1 MSRKNLRL
9 TERDFKEGN
18 LVQKNE
24 GRKGAEDGVAGVGGQ
39 VWVWGWDFGGKHH
52 HLLKSGTWSWQRL
65 IEEMIS

>member
-1 MSRKNLRL
+1 MSRKNVRL

-24 GRKGAEDGVAGVGGQ
+24 GRKGAEDGIAGVGGQ
-39 VWVWGWDFGGKHH
+39 VWGLGGKHH